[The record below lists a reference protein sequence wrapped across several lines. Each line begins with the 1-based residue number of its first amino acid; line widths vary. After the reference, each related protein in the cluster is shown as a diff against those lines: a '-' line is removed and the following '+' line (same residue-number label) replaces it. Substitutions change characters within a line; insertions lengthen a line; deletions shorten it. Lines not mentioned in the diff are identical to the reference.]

1 MLYGLNDGLGG
12 HALMPEQK
20 SEYVGD
26 DALKRLLRRYRCP
39 APFHV
44 VRMRFWGA
52 IASPSPDVSFI
63 PIIQRLWS
71 NGQPEFATAR
81 DVNAFLQQMKSL
93 WNELTRYQ
101 DGSPK
106 LELAKIG
113 PIDTPRGLHA
123 AAKLRV
129 EELYDG
135 ILEGFTDGKTE
146 LDVPPGTAAIVHS
159 VEKAIEVL
167 ATIRNTFAKPEN
179 DDEAMF
185 AECVRGF
192 SMIEPAVQVDL
203 NAIAVAVKQWRF
215 EALEGRDER
224 GTLH

>member
-1 MLYGLNDGLGG
+1 
-12 HALMPEQK
+12 MPEQK

-26 DALKRLLRRYRCP
+26 DTLKRLLRRYRCP

-52 IASPSPDVSFI
+52 IASPSPDISFI
-63 PIIQRLWS
+63 PVLQRLWS
-71 NGQPEFATAR
+71 NGQPEFASPRA
-81 DVNAFLQQMKSL
+81 VNDFLQQMKSL

-101 DGSPK
+101 DGSPQ

-113 PIDTPRGLHA
+113 PIDTPRALHD

-135 ILEGFTDGKTE
+135 FLEGFTDGKTE

-167 ATIRNTFAKPEN
+167 ATIRDTFARPED
-179 DDEAMF
+179 DDEAIF

-192 SMIEPAVQVDL
+192 GLIDPAVAVDL
-203 NAIAVAVKQWRF
+203 NAIAVAVKQWRG
-215 EALEGRDER
+215 EALEGDNER

>member
-1 MLYGLNDGLGG
+1 MR
-12 HALMPEQK
+12 EQK

-52 IASPSPDVSFI
+52 IASPSPDISFI
-63 PIIQRLWS
+63 PVVQRLWS
-71 NGQPEFATAR
+71 DGRPEFPNAR
-81 DVNAFLQQMKSL
+81 DVNAFLQQMQSL

-101 DGSPK
+101 DGSPT
-106 LELAKIG
+106 LELTKVG
-113 PIDTPRGLHA
+113 PIDTPKGLHA
-123 AAKLRV
+123 ATKLRV

-135 ILEGFTDGKTE
+135 FLEGFTDGKTE

-167 ATIRNTFAKPEN
+167 ASIRNTFARPGEA
-179 DDEAMF
+179 DEEMF

-192 SMIEPAVQVDL
+192 SLVDPAVQVDL
-203 NAIAVAVKQWRF
+203 NAIAVAVKKC
-215 EALEGRDER
+215 RDER
-224 GTLH
+224 GPLH